1 MINELKKERKL
12 AGSNKIPNINP
23 TNIGFGI
30 KTYVPTIDYYLDL
43 IKDGTNFKFI
53 RCNHGLLDPFA
64 RSMSNDE
71 LNEKISNKQYRE
83 LAEKVAEYHA
93 HHHPQ
98 LKRWHGDMNEKYVDI
113 LTFFTQFF
121 YDEIHNKDS
130 EFDFGISLCNGIWR
144 ASDNV
149 EHKDVISRGN
159 AFLSLTQN
167 LDKIY
172 FHGGLAR
179 HYAVTGEIFQLFD
192 LLNELDYDVIF
203 VGAPY
208 FKIAE
213 AVYNIKNFIH
223 IPISYTNA
231 IKKFDE
237 TIDILK
243 NTIKKRETII
253 FNSCGHDLT
262 FYLADKIRGIDVSQ
276 MDVGR
281 ALDWN
286 MNKSFIRKEHTEA
299 FNNLPNGIY
308 KPWEQYGENPWLTW
322 ARPTH
327 MNVVKRLRQ
336 NNE

>member
-1 MINELKKERKL
+1 MSNTEFNKL
-12 AGSNKIPNINP
+12 VSNKE
-23 TNIGFGI
+23 
-30 KTYVPTIDYYLDL
+30 Y
-43 IKDGTNFKFI
+43 
-53 RCNHGLLDPFA
+53 R
-64 RSMSNDE
+64 
-71 LNEKISNKQYRE
+71 KI
-83 LAEKVAEYHA
+83 AEKVAEYHT

-98 LKRWHGDMNEKYVDI
+98 LRRWHGDMNEKYI
-113 LTFFTQFF
+113 QLLTFFVQFF
-121 YDEIHNKDS
+121 NDEILNEDS

-159 AFLSLTQN
+159 AFLSLSQN

-231 IKKFDE
+231 IKNFDE
-237 TIDILK
+237 TIVTLK
-243 NTIKKRETII
+243 NTIKKKETII

-286 MNKSFIRKEHTEA
+286 INKSFVRNEHIEA